1 MNWYDMAVWGA
12 ILSWGPS
19 EGNWTG
25 TFPRHTR
32 LTIHKEIY
40 GTYEINFYYNW
51 ERGRQAQVGT
61 LVCWVYIIPWISI
74 LSLFLLPL
82 LITNGF
88 SIKRYWGNFCTN
100 TILLRREVC
109 FFCLGSDLRKC
120 SIIIIDHKAD
130 NFCRMSCHCSVFS
143 VSTSGK
149 MQEIESLQ
157 NKNQE
162 IGIQFFV
169 AEAINR

>member
-25 TFPRHTR
+25 TFPRHIR

-40 GTYEINFYYNW
+40 GTFEINFYYNW

-74 LSLFLLPL
+74 LSLFYSHFLSQMAFLLND
-82 LITNGF
+82 TG
-88 SIKRYWGNFCTN
+88 G
-100 TILLRREVC
+100 ILYEHHFTTKGSV
-109 FFCLGSDLRKC
+109 FFCLGSNLRKC
-120 SIIIIDHKAD
+120 SIIIINHKAD
-130 NFCRMSCHCSVFS
+130 IFCWMSCHCSVFS
-143 VSTSGK
+143 LGVY
-149 MQEIESLQ
+149 
-157 NKNQE
+157 
-162 IGIQFFV
+162 V
-169 AEAINR
+169 R